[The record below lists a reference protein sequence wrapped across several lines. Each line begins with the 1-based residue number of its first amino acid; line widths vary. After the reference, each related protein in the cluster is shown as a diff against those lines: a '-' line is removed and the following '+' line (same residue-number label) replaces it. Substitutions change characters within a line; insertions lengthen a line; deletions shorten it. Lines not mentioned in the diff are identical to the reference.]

1 MIGVGTLSTGV
12 TAEVDA
18 DGTVHRGPLRFHWRV
33 RSGNDWLVPG
43 RDAPTRQSRPHAAP
57 MVHTA
62 VRIPGGD
69 AISRVYA
76 IGDGDTATVVI
87 DVENASPEA
96 IAVGFVV
103 ASPGEL
109 AVDDYGARVD
119 GARVLAFARRP
130 GAVETDNGF
139 VFPVPHRTK
148 VRIALDIEVGCRGA
162 RACQISRRSP
172 RSWDRILDR
181 GLRTELPQPLQSE
194 VDAARAD
201 LLLAAPSADAFAALE
216 AWGFDEDAVEMWAH
230 LTTRAR
236 RSAKGATFGGV
247 LGDVRAALVREDGAR
262 AIDLLPGFRPAWL
275 GQPLAVHGVPL
286 RAGACSFALRWHGA
300 RPALLWDVP
309 VGLTVRARSLD
320 ARWASNE
327 PVGETLLG
335 EPSTKLLAMGE
346 GAAPSGTSVDA
357 PEQFS

>member
-18 DGTVHRGPLRFHWRV
+18 DGTVHHGPLRFHWRV
-33 RSGNDWLVPG
+33 RSGNEWLVPG

-57 MVHTA
+57 TVHTA

-76 IGDGDTATVVI
+76 VGDGDAATVVI
-87 DVENASPEA
+87 EVENASPEA

-103 ASPGEL
+103 DAPGEV

-119 GARVLAFARRP
+119 GTRVLAFARRP
-130 GAVETDNGF
+130 GAVETDNGL

-148 VRIALDIEVGCRGA
+148 VRIALTSRSGVEV
-162 RACQISRRSP
+162 RALADFEAVA

-236 RSAKGATFGGV
+236 RSAKRAMYGGV

-275 GQPLAVHGVPL
+275 GQPLAAHDVPL
-286 RAGACSFALRWHGA
+286 RAGPCSFALRWHGA

-309 VGLTVRARSLD
+309 VGLTVRSCALD
-320 ARWASNE
+320 AQWASTE
-327 PVGETLLG
+327 PVGETLLA
-335 EPSTKLLAMGE
+335 EPSTELLAMGE
-346 GAAPSGTSVDA
+346 GASPSGTSVDA